1 MGSQSDPKRIA
12 FLGSYMPR
20 MCGIAT
26 FTHDLHQAIT
36 EAAPG
41 ADCYVAAV
49 TDIPTGYDYPEE
61 VRLQIEEKDLRAYR
75 RVSDVLY
82 FKNANTPTFKMD
94 SASMESRCSTML
106 HGDTLILPYA
116 ISDRATVIATIPL
129 APLLQA
135 LQSKQ

>member
-41 ADCYVAAV
+41 SDCYVAAV

-75 RVSDVLY
+75 RTADVLN
-82 FKNANTPTFKMD
+82 FKNAD
-94 SASMESRCSTML
+94 ML
-106 HGDTLILPYA
+106 CIQHEFGIYGGPAGSY
-116 ISDRATVIATIPL
+116 
-129 APLLQA
+129 LL
-135 LQSKQ
+135 